1 MLRRDPLAMAVWLI
15 VFAWLAASAGA
26 FWFFELSDWR
36 AFSEPRS
43 RMSPSVNTALVEQLF
58 RDALE
63 RHTPAAPLSRL
74 TFVHLYNPKCRCNR
88 FTEPHLRRLKEAFEG
103 EGVRFMA
110 AAPAEVAGGP
120 TPLGLEVLRF
130 DASRLHAAGVDSA
143 PSALI
148 FDGGGRLI
156 YYGPY
161 SNSAWCGSAG
171 ALVDAA
177 LKRALSG
184 SAQFTGVPASRGCF
198 CEW

>member
-15 VFAWLAASAGA
+15 VFAW
-26 FWFFELSDWR
+26 
-36 AFSEPRS
+36 
-43 RMSPSVNTALVEQLF
+43 
-58 RDALE
+58 
-63 RHTPAAPLSRL
+63 
-74 TFVHLYNPKCRCNR
+74 LYNPKCRCNR

-110 AAPAEVAGGP
+110 AAAAVAGGP

-130 DASRLHAAGVDSA
+130 DASRLHAAGVDSV

-161 SNSAWCGSAG
+161 SNSTWCGSAG
-171 ALVDAA
+171 ALVDPV

-184 SAQFTGVPASRGCF
+184 SAQFIGVPASRGCF